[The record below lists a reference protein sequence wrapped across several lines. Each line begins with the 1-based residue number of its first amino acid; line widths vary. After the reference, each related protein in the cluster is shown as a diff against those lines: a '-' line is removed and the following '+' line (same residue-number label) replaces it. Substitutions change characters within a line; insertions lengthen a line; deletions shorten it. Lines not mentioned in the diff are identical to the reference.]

1 MSHSASGRLKSAGLE
16 LADALGRSRETWR
29 DAKAEEFQ
37 NQHIQ
42 PMLRS
47 VEVACLAMDEIA
59 TVFAQMKRECGPP
72 RDGET

>member
-1 MSHSASGRLKSAGLE
+1 MSHSASGRLKAAGLE
-16 LADALGRSRETWR
+16 LADAMGRARETWR
-29 DAKAEEFQ
+29 DTKAEDFQ
-37 NQHIQ
+37 NQQIM

-72 RDGET
+72 REEDM